1 MSAPN
6 SISQASLVGLVIANM
21 IGAGVFTTSG
31 FAMGDLGSPWRVL
44 AAWLVG
50 GGLALCGA
58 RSYGMLARHI
68 PVSGGEYLFLSRNI
82 HPLAGFIAGWISLLA
97 GFTAPIALAAITLEA
112 YTLPASMSDGPL
124 KNSVASAA
132 ILIAALCHGFQAR
145 HGTLLQNAA
154 VTIKLILIAGFLGAA
169 LYHGSSHPWLG
180 FSAPGGAMPGL
191 IPFSITAFAT
201 TLMWV
206 SFSYSGF
213 NAAVYVASEA
223 EQARTRVPA
232 AMVLAC
238 LLVMFIYLALNAVFV
253 LAPPPQ
259 AIAQQKDV
267 AAITAAFI
275 GGNGL
280 ALIVRAII
288 IIALFTSVSAMMMAG
303 PRVYARMAEDGLM
316 PGILRYTRAAPG
328 TAIAVQALLA
338 VVVVWIAELRDLLS
352 YLGITLSLS
361 AAATVA
367 SLFVLAGRAP
377 ADIKAQRGY
386 PLIPAIYVGFTL
398 LFVVIAAWRNPWEV
412 VAALATIISGV
423 IIYLL
428 TAGDRASGGIP

>member
-1 MSAPN
+1 MAAPSPIN
-6 SISQASLVGLVIANM
+6 QASLVGLVIANM

-31 FAMGDLGSPWRVL
+31 FAMADLGSPWRVL

-58 RSYGMLARHI
+58 RSYGMLARQI

-82 HPLAGFIAGWISLLA
+82 HPMAGFIAGWISLLA

-112 YTLPASMSDGPL
+112 YTLPGSMSDGPL

-145 HGTLLQNAA
+145 HGTLLQNIA
-154 VTIKLILIAGFLGAA
+154 VMIKLVLITGFLGIA
-169 LYHGSSHPWLG
+169 LYHGASHPWQ
-180 FSAPGGAMPGL
+180 GL
-191 IPFSITAFAT
+191 TERAGMALTTPFSLTAFAT

-238 LLVMFIYLALNAVFV
+238 LLVMIIYLALNAVFV
-253 LAPPPQ
+253 LAPAPQ
-259 AIAQQKDV
+259 AIAGQKDV
-267 AAITAAFI
+267 AAIAASVI
-275 GGNGL
+275 GGRDL
-280 ALIVRAII
+280 ALIVRTII

-316 PGILRYTRAAPG
+316 PRGLRYTRAAPG
-328 TAIAVQALLA
+328 MAIAVQALLA
-338 VVVVWIAELRDLLS
+338 IVVVWIAELRNLLS

-377 ADIKAQRGY
+377 EVIKAQRGY
-386 PLIPAIYVGFTL
+386 PVIPVLYVGFTL
-398 LFVVIAAWRNPWEV
+398 LFIVIAAFRSPLEV
-412 VAALATIISGV
+412 VAALATVLSGV
-423 IIYLL
+423 VLYQV
-428 TAGDRASGGIP
+428 TAAKQRGLN